1 MSPSQANFF
10 TVSLGRRTVHPLVEE
25 FRQKG
30 VFVGRP
36 FPPMLNHLRVSVGRD
51 DEMDEFLTAF
61 KEIFPRRA
69 AATMVQ
75 G

>member
-1 MSPSQANFF
+1 
-10 TVSLGRRTVHPLVEE
+10 
-25 FRQKG
+25 
-30 VFVGRP
+30 
-36 FPPMLNHLRVSVGRD
+36 MLNQLRVSVGRD
-51 DEMDEFLTAF
+51 DEMDKFLTAF